1 MVVSLS
7 SDKAVWDAVLNNE
20 VVQEL
25 RKSLGQGLFEIVWNK
40 LTYIFSDTLA
50 QNQNRTRVWLY
61 WFLSSYMW

>member
-25 RKSLGQGLFEIVWNK
+25 RNSLGQGLFVIVWNK

-61 WFLSSYMW
+61 WFSSSYM